1 MLSDDNN
8 SLDWQRDGTCA
19 SPDFI
24 EYRDYFFSEVPEEIE
39 DAKEVCSHC
48 PVRSQCLAWALN
60 NKEIWGVWGGKD
72 ENEIRDALSIS
83 EEGQEVR
90 RTKEGIAPTCLNC
103 GAKTEDLRTK
113 EVDIPGGGRWTTK
126 KVVTCS
132 SCDFYWTSRTSA
144 NAIEAYMAL
153 QAKIKELE

>member
-1 MLSDDNN
+1 MSN
-8 SLDWQRDGTCA
+8 SNIGPLDWQKDSSCA
-19 SPDFI
+19 DPDFV
-24 EYRDYFFSEVPEEIE
+24 EYKDYFFSEDPVEIE

-48 PVRSQCLAWALN
+48 PVRKECLAWALD

-72 ENEIRDALSIS
+72 ENQIREALSIS

-90 RTKEGIAPTCLNC
+90 RTKDGIAPVCLYC
-103 GAKTEDLRTK
+103 GAPTEDLRTS

-132 SCDFYWTSRTSA
+132 NCAFYWTSRTSA

-153 QAKIKELE
+153 QKKISEQG

>member
-1 MLSDDNN
+1 MSNDYVGPLG
-8 SLDWQRDGTCA
+8 WQQDSSC
-19 SPDFI
+19 SEPDFI
-24 EYRDYFFSEVPEEIE
+24 EYREFFFSEDPTEIA

-48 PVRSQCLAWALN
+48 PVRKECLSWALD
-60 NKEIWGVWGGKD
+60 NKEIWGVWGGRD
-72 ENEIRDALSIS
+72 EIEIRDALSIS

-90 RTKEGIAPTCLNC
+90 RTKDGIAPTCLYC
-103 GAKTEDLRTK
+103 GAPTEALSTS

-132 SCDFYWTSRTSA
+132 ECKFQWTSRTSA

-153 QAKIKELE
+153 HKKLSE